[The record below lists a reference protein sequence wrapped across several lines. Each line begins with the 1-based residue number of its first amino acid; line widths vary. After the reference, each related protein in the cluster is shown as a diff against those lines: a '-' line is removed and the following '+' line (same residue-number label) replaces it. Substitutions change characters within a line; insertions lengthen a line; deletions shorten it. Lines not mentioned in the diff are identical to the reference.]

1 MGRLELS
8 VIVSR
13 YAHMHQSPDRNVF
26 GEPLV
31 PCSFQPLTG
40 FMRDGCCRAENSD
53 VGAHLVC
60 AVMTADFLEFS
71 QQQGNDLSTP
81 RPQWQFPGLAPGDQ
95 WCLCLNRWIEAH
107 EAGCAPLVVLES
119 THRHVLD
126 DVSLETLQQ
135 YDHRPKGISG

>member
-95 WCLCLNRWIEAH
+95 WCLCAARFLQAH
-107 EAGCAPLVVLES
+107 VEGAAPRVRLAATHIRTLDIVPMSVLRE
-119 THRHVLD
+119 HAVDL
-126 DVSLETLQQ
+126 
-135 YDHRPKGISG
+135 PAA